1 MESADYFGFCRLFPK
16 SLIASAWY
24 RGGGFKG
31 CECLVPGWWVQGV
44 RVPGTGVVGGCC
56 WCQKETLRDLW
67 SQTDAPTAIKF
78 FKEWCRSLIHTKL
91 EAMKAVAWTIK
102 KRLDNVVSYCTHR
115 ITNSVAERMNGKI
128 MSMKRPSGRLPK
140 C

>member
-1 MESADYFGFCRLFPK
+1 
-16 SLIASAWY
+16 
-24 RGGGFKG
+24 
-31 CECLVPGWWVQGV
+31 
-44 RVPGTGVVGGCC
+44 VGGCC

-91 EAMKAVAWTIK
+91 EPMKAVAWTIK
-102 KRLDNVVSYCTHR
+102 ERLGNVVSYCTHR

-128 MSMKRPSGRLPK
+128 MSMKCRVGGFRNVESFKTAIFFYCGGLDL
-140 C
+140 